1 MPKVKDYTAQKELT
15 LDCGHTV
22 KAGDTYHVTSVFT
35 CARELRWP
43 LNILLACFAV
53 ARRKETH
60 GTPQNNGTP
69 QGNENPPEKKQA
81 DAS

>member
-1 MPKVKDYTAQKELT
+1 MPKVKDYTAKQELT

-22 KAGDTYHVTSVFT
+22 QAGDTYHVTSVFT
-35 CARELRWP
+35 CSRELRWP

-53 ARRKETH
+53 ARRKENR
-60 GTPQNNGTP
+60 GTPKQGTP
-69 QGNENPPEKKQA
+69 QGNQKPPEKKKTA

>member
-1 MPKVKDYTAQKELT
+1 MPKVKDYIATKELT
-15 LDCGHTV
+15 LDCSHTV

-53 ARRKETH
+53 ARRKESR
-60 GTPQNNGTP
+60 GTPQVKGTP
-69 QGNENPPEKKQA
+69 PENEKPPEKKQA